1 MNPLLAWVEHD
12 LPAATLDER
21 LALARAHGI
30 ALEVAHKDDDRAR
43 RVRDAGLPIVTL
55 QAWKLHEVHPIHP
68 DRSVRSA
75 AYAHL
80 VATIELAAE
89 LGVPRVLAIAGYG
102 NEICADPFDEA
113 RSFFRFV
120 APIAR
125 EKQVRVLIE
134 PLSPLRCAALT
145 APMVLARLLDEI
157 GSPDV
162 FSSAIDTGHVI
173 DSGRE
178 VGDYLARW
186 PHAVVELQLK
196 GKGSSPPEVDVPLA
210 KWLARLQQRPEV
222 VCVEHRLPIEE
233 RDFVPLIGHLRAEIS
248 RGADGL
254 RPPHTAS

>member
-1 MNPLLAWVEHD
+1 MKPELAWVEHD
-12 LPAATLDER
+12 LPAETLEER
-21 LALARAHGI
+21 LALARAHGL

-43 RVRDAGLPIVTL
+43 RVQASGATIVTL
-55 QAWKLHEVHPIHP
+55 QAWKLHESHPIHP
-68 DRSVRSA
+68 ERSVRSA

-102 NEICADPFDEA
+102 NEICADPFAEA

-125 EKQVRVLIE
+125 EKKVRVLIE

-145 APMVLARLLDEI
+145 APLVLARLLDEI
-157 GSPDV
+157 ESPDV

-186 PHAVVELQLK
+186 PHAVTELQLK
-196 GKGSSPPEVDVPLA
+196 GKGSSPPGNDVPLA
-210 KWLARLQQRPEV
+210 RWIARLARAPEV
-222 VCVEHRLPIEE
+222 VCVEHRLAIEPE
-233 RDFVPLIGHLRAEIS
+233 ELVRVVAHLRGELGG
-248 RGADGL
+248 RV
-254 RPPHTAS
+254 

>member
-1 MNPLLAWVEHD
+1 MKPLLAWVEHD
-12 LPAATLDER
+12 LPADSLDER
-21 LALARAHGI
+21 LALARAHGL

-43 RVRDAGLPIVTL
+43 RVYAAGASIVTL
-55 QAWKLHEVHPIHP
+55 QAWKLHEAHPIHP
-68 DRSVRSA
+68 ERAVRSA

-102 NEICADPFDEA
+102 SEVCAEPFAEA

-125 EKQVRVLIE
+125 EKHVRVLIE

-145 APMVLARLLDEI
+145 APLVLARLLDELE
-157 GSPDV
+157 SPDV

-178 VGDYLARW
+178 VGEYLARW
-186 PHAVVELQLK
+186 PHAVTELQLK
-196 GKGSSPPEVDVPLA
+196 DKGSSPPGADVPLA
-210 KWLARLQQRPEV
+210 RWIARLSHPPEV
-222 VCVEHRLPIEE
+222 VCGEHRLAIEPDE
-233 RDFVPLIGHLRAEIS
+233 LARVVRHLAAEL
-248 RGADGL
+248 A
-254 RPPHTAS
+254 RPGNSN